1 MSTSSPSAP
10 KNPAATPE
18 RKRRV
23 RGALTRYSVM
33 AYITGVM
40 LLLLCVE
47 MIIKYIG
54 YPIILDRPAADAPS
68 WFFVIAA
75 VHGWIFIIY
84 CLTCLDLG
92 VKARWVPAKWVTT
105 TLAGVIPVLSFI
117 LERRRRNEVVETFD
131 LDN

>member
-40 LLLLCVE
+40 LLLLTVE
-47 MIIKYIG
+47 V
-54 YPIILDRPAADAPS
+54 ILNWVVFPLTDTDTPG
-68 WFFVIAA
+68 WFWFVGTI
-75 VHGWIFIIY
+75 HGWVFLVYAI
-84 CLTCLDLG
+84 TCLDLG
-92 VKARWVPAKWVTT
+92 VKARWAPVKWVTT
-105 TLAGVIPVLSFI
+105 ILAGVIPALSFF
-117 LERRRRNEVVETFD
+117 LEKRRRDEVIAMYD

>member
-68 WFFVIAA
+68 WS
-75 VHGWIFIIY
+75 
-84 CLTCLDLG
+84 T
-92 VKARWVPAKWVTT
+92 P
-105 TLAGVIPVLSFI
+105 PVLSTMVA
-117 LERRRRNEVVETFD
+117 LSTWLCNVRATPARPSA
-131 LDN
+131 